1 MMFQNVGVKI
11 KTFALVNFCGK
22 MYGKAAV
29 KVESLQRFLRSG
41 TITPEEYNQRI
52 EAIKNE

>member
-11 KTFALVNFCGK
+11 KTFALVNFCVVVV
-22 MYGKAAV
+22 AAV